1 MSVASQGAPRIV
13 VIGGGVSGLASA
25 WFALQALPD
34 ADVTV
39 LERDAAPGGCA
50 RSDAVDGYL
59 VDRGPNGF
67 LTNVPESYELAEAV
81 GLGDRLAPATEAA
94 QQRSLWFEG
103 ALRALPTGPGAFVT
117 SELLSPLGKARVALE
132 PFIGRAPAG
141 ADETVHGFAARR
153 LGREFADTFIAPM
166 VLGITAGDATR
177 TSLGS
182 LFPRLKRLED
192 EHGGLVRG
200 MIARRRR
207 AKRDPAE
214 RVGGPTGPG
223 GRLTSFVGGGAET
236 LIEGMHRALGA
247 RVRTG
252 AEVVALQP
260 SDGGGYRVRLA
271 DGETLAADHVVVATP
286 SFVAA
291 DLLHE
296 ALPEVEDD
304 LRAIPYA
311 GVRVLGLGYDRV
323 DVPRPLD
330 GFGFLVPRGHG
341 VRILGCLWTSTLFPW
356 QAPEGKVLL
365 RVIAGGLPDPE
376 FVDLDDDEAL
386 AVVRRDLERTMGI
399 AAEPEMVHHV
409 RWERAIPQ
417 YWQGHG
423 ERVAHVMAAARRAGG
438 LHLTGNAYHGVGL
451 NDCVRDA
458 RRVAD
463 ELRASVGGVTP
474 APA

>member
-1 MSVASQGAPRIV
+1 VSVPARAPRVLV
-13 VIGGGVSGLASA
+13 VGGGLSGLASA
-25 WFALQALPD
+25 WFTLQALPD

-39 LERDAAPGGCA
+39 LEREAAPGGCA
-50 RSDAVDGYL
+50 RSDVVDGYL

-67 LTNVPESYELAEAV
+67 LTNVPESYELAQAV
-81 GLGDRLAPATEAA
+81 GLGDRLTPATDAA
-94 QQRSLWFEG
+94 RQRSLWFRG
-103 ALRALPTGPGAFVT
+103 ALRALPTGPGAFLT

-141 ADETVHGFAARR
+141 SDETVHGFATRR
-153 LGREFADTFIAPM
+153 LGPEFADAFIAPM

-177 TSLGS
+177 TSLRS
-182 LFPRLKRLED
+182 LFPRLARLED
-192 EHGGLVRG
+192 DHGGLVRG
-200 MIARRRR
+200 MIARRRAAR
-207 AKRDPAE
+207 TDPSE
-214 RVGGPTGPG
+214 QVGGPSGPG
-223 GRLTSFVGGGAET
+223 GRLTSFADGGAET
-236 LIEGMHRALGA
+236 LIEGLHRALGD

-252 AEVVALQP
+252 AEVVGLEHAEA
-260 SDGGGYRVRLA
+260 GGYRVRLA
-271 DGETLAADHVVVATP
+271 EGEVLDADRVVVATP

-291 DLLHE
+291 ELLQGV
-296 ALPEVEDD
+296 APDAVDD

-341 VRILGCLWTSTLFPW
+341 VRMLGCLWTSTLFPW

-376 FVDLDDDEAL
+376 FVDLSDDEAL
-386 AVVRRDLERTMGI
+386 AIVRRDLDRSMGI
-399 AAEPEMVHHV
+399 VAEPEMVHHV
-409 RWERAIPQ
+409 RWQRAIPQ

-423 ERVAHVMAAARRAGG
+423 ERVARAMDAARRAGG
-438 LHLTGNAYHGVGL
+438 LHLTGNAYYGVGL

-458 RRVAD
+458 RRIAD
-463 ELRASVGGVTP
+463 ELRAAVAGETP